1 MKTVKEVSN
10 FTGISVRTLHHYDE
24 IGLLKPTKVTEAG
37 YRLYDD
43 TALERLQIILL
54 FRELQFPLKEIKAIL
69 DNPNFDP
76 TEALSQQI
84 TLLELQH
91 KRLGELIAHARNIQ
105 QKGVFAMDFKPFDNT
120 ELEQYKE
127 EAKNK
132 WGETAAYQEYEQKAK
147 KGKDFNNTSAQMM
160 QLFAELGTYKD
171 LPPADDTVQQKI
183 AALQQFISDNF
194 YTCTKEILYGL
205 GQMYT
210 ADERFTQNIDKAGG
224 QGTAQFVSDA
234 IKVYCDK

>member
-54 FRELQFPLKEIKAIL
+54 FRELQFPLKEIKTIL

-132 WGETAAYQEYEQKAK
+132 WGETAVYQEYEQKAK
-147 KGKDFNNTSAQMM
+147 KGTNFELAGPQLM
-160 QLFAELGTYKD
+160 QIIAEIGALQH
-171 LPPADDTVQQKI
+171 LAPSDDAVQQKV
-183 AALQQFISDNF
+183 AALQQFITDNF
-194 YTCTKEILYGL
+194 YTCTNEILYGL
-205 GQMYT
+205 GQMYV
-210 ADERFTQNIDKAGG
+210 ADERFMQNIDKVGG
-224 QGTAQFVSDA
+224 LGTAQFVSKA
-234 IKVYCDK
+234 ITMYCGK